1 MRPTGE
7 SSWNRSG
14 ADARVVSSF
23 DQQAE
28 ATKLAESV
36 QNALAQMAV
45 FEVGAIGIGA
55 IMIAALHTLVLD
67 LTGLLFAGTLAA
79 LGLYV
84 LPNRRRKAR
93 EELRAQVTELQ
104 QQFRVSLSAQ
114 FEQELSKSQQNI
126 REAIEPYTRFVRNE
140 REKLKD
146 IAGELEG
153 VEREMRNLKAR
164 IEAM

>member
-1 MRPTGE
+1 M
-7 SSWNRSG
+7 
-14 ADARVVSSF
+14 
-23 DQQAE
+23 
-28 ATKLAESV
+28 
-36 QNALAQMAV
+36 
-45 FEVGAIGIGA
+45 
-55 IMIAALHTLVLD
+55 
-67 LTGLLFAGTLAA
+67 LFAGTLAA

-104 QQFRVSLSAQ
+104 QQLRASLSAQ
-114 FEQELSKSQQNI
+114 FEQELAKSQQNI

-140 REKLKD
+140 REKLIG

-153 VEREMRNLKAR
+153 VEREIRNLKAR